1 MDACGGFFL
10 PDQGLFKVGLGGC
23 LRLADDTVCTEQPVD
38 GAKGADE
45 NDTRGA
51 PMKGA
56 VTAKAA

>member
-1 MDACGGFFL
+1 MLTG
-10 PDQGLFKVGLGGC
+10 QEHS
-23 LRLADDTVCTEQPVD
+23 LADDAVCTGQPVD
-38 GAKGADE
+38 GTKGTDE